1 MRHLL
6 VKINTVIPACHIDDD
21 GPHFTPT
28 TIKQKMSVAENF
40 QAELEKARETLH
52 KVDENIKK
60 ITGRDPTE
68 TR

>member
-1 MRHLL
+1 M
-6 VKINTVIPACHIDDD
+6 TS
-21 GPHFTPT
+21 
-28 TIKQKMSVAENF
+28 SVVAVENF

-68 TR
+68 AR